1 MSWTLGFSEG
11 FHDAGVCVI
20 DENGEIVFATHSER
34 FSGKKHDKFVG
45 FELRN
50 YIDGM
55 WGDKISHTAFF
66 ERPIL
71 KKTRQLYAGQFKS
84 VILPRQLEW
93 KPDSYHP
100 HHKSHAAAAF
110 QTSNY
115 KDAVAVVIDSIG
127 EWDTTTIWKCSYD
140 CDGNAQYRKVWN
152 KKYPYS
158 IGLWY
163 SALTE
168 YVGLRPL
175 DEEYIFMGMAAYGKV
190 RQSLVEKLDLVL
202 GTNCHKGIPPQYF
215 SGYTNE
221 DIAASAQFVL
231 EYNLL
236 KVFARASTYSENIV
250 YGGGVALN
258 CVANT
263 KLQRI
268 YPNLWIMP
276 NPGDCGGS
284 LGAAALAY
292 GKKVNWSHPYLGR
305 TIEGSTLPALMA
317 EEVVEELLKNGVCGI
332 ANGKSEFGPRAL
344 GNRSLLADPRGKN
357 AKDRVNGIKKR
368 QKFRPFAPVIR
379 KENVGE
385 FFRCGES
392 PYMSFV
398 YHGRHNTDNTIP
410 AVIHADGTA
419 RVQTVEWN
427 NPSIIRLILD
437 KWYER
442 TGCPLLLNTSLN
454 IRGEPMV
461 DTINDAIRFEQQYGV
476 KVVY

>member
-1 MSWTLGFSEG
+1 
-11 FHDAGVCVI
+11 
-20 DENGEIVFATHSER
+20 
-34 FSGKKHDKFVG
+34 
-45 FELRN
+45 
-50 YIDGM
+50 
-55 WGDKISHTAFF
+55 
-66 ERPIL
+66 
-71 KKTRQLYAGQFKS
+71 
-84 VILPRQLEW
+84 
-93 KPDSYHP
+93 
-100 HHKSHAAAAF
+100 
-110 QTSNY
+110 
-115 KDAVAVVIDSIG
+115 
-127 EWDTTTIWKCSYD
+127 
-140 CDGNAQYRKVWN
+140 
-152 KKYPYS
+152 
-158 IGLWY
+158 
-163 SALTE
+163 
-168 YVGLRPL
+168 
-175 DEEYIFMGMAAYGKV
+175 
-190 RQSLVEKLDLVL
+190 
-202 GTNCHKGIPPQYF
+202 
-215 SGYTNE
+215 
-221 DIAASAQFVL
+221 
-231 EYNLL
+231 
-236 KVFARASTYSENIV
+236 
-250 YGGGVALN
+250 
-258 CVANT
+258 
-263 KLQRI
+263 
-268 YPNLWIMP
+268 MP

-379 KENVGE
+379 EENVGE
-385 FFRCGES
+385 VFRCGKS

-398 YHGRHNTDNTIP
+398 YQGRHNTDCTIP